1 MKKLLGYATAVIG
14 LACTSCGNSN
24 NLYPVSGT
32 VTFKGQP
39 AGGAAVFFHRQ
50 GSDPMNEHAIMGIV
64 RDDGYF
70 TLVCGPLGDGAPPGE
85 YDVLILWRQ
94 DPHPNPPPPMGGGH
108 GGGLARKAR
117 DRLKGRYAD
126 PKYPRFHALVKT
138 ETNYLPPFELTD

>member
-85 YDVLILWRQ
+85 YDVLIQWRQ
-94 DPHPNPPPPMGGGH
+94 DLNQAK
-108 GGGLARKAR
+108 GLARKAR

-126 PKYPRFHALVKT
+126 PKSPRFHALVKA
-138 ETNYLPPFELTD
+138 ETNHLPPFELTD